1 MYDQTVFFE
10 ESKDMNKYKVT
21 IKLMSVMTLISVV
34 TIALFL
40 KYENSAHAKDK
51 KSNVTPVQ
59 QITNEN
65 LPNLTLQMK
74 EDLIDAASSGDLEEI
89 RDLFESNELAP
100 VLTNEHISDPLDYWK
115 KVSVDGSARDI
126 MAAIAEVFSLPPV
139 KNKNGDFIWPYLAKV
154 PLKKLTKQQQIDLFR
169 LVGPKQATQMLE
181 TGVYTYYEAKIGKDG
196 TWHYF
201 KKLETTEK
209 K

>member
-1 MYDQTVFFE
+1 
-10 ESKDMNKYKVT
+10 MNKF
-21 IKLMSVMTLISVV
+21 KLIVTLILVGAITSLSSHGNH
-34 TIALFL
+34 TIA
-40 KYENSAHAKDK
+40 KNKNPNSSQPH
-51 KSNVTPVQ
+51 
-59 QITNEN
+59 QITSEE

-74 EDLIDAASSGDLEEI
+74 EDLIEAASSGDLEEV

-100 VLTNEHISDPLDYWK
+100 VLTNEHISDPIEYWK
-115 KVSVDGSARDI
+115 KASIDGSTRDI

-154 PLKKLTKQQQIDLFR
+154 PLKKLSKKQEIDLFR
-169 LVGPKQATQMLE
+169 LVGPKQATEMLE
-181 TGVYTYYEAKIGKDG
+181 TGIYTYYEAKIGKDG

-201 KKLETTEK
+201 KKPEANDK

>member
-1 MYDQTVFFE
+1 
-10 ESKDMNKYKVT
+10 MNKCKMT
-21 IKLMSVMTLISVV
+21 ITLISMAISISFSNAH
-34 TIALFL
+34 IAL
-40 KYENSAHAKDK
+40 AKDK
-51 KSNVTPVQ
+51 KTNVTPTH
-59 QITNEN
+59 QIAREK
-65 LPNLTLQMK
+65 LPELTLQMK
-74 EDLIDAASSGDLEEI
+74 EDLTEAASSGDLEEV

-126 MAAIAEVFSLPPV
+126 MAAIAEVISLPPV

-154 PLKKLTKQQQIDLFR
+154 PLKKLNKQQQIDLFR
-169 LVGPKQATQMLE
+169 LVGPKQASKMLE
-181 TGVYTYYEAKIGKDG
+181 TGIYTYYEAKIGKDG

-201 KKLETTEK
+201 KRLEPTEK